1 MSSNPFNEL
10 AKTWWDTEGPFHTL
24 HDINP
29 VRLDYI
35 QQYSQLEGLSIL
47 DLGCGGGILS
57 EALAKQGAS
66 VCGVDIEQKLIDVA
80 KQHAHESGLI
90 IDYQVAD
97 ITTFKHKKFDAI
109 VCMEMLEHVEDPQK
123 IIKACHRLL
132 KPGGHLFLST
142 INRTLKAYFELI
154 LMGEY
159 VLRLLPRQTHDY
171 KAFIKPAE
179 MFEYLRLNDFE
190 LKNIEG
196 MSYQPFSR
204 KAQLT
209 ASVEVNYLMCAQKK

>member
-1 MSSNPFNEL
+1 MSSNPFHEL

-29 VRLDYI
+29 VRLAYI
-35 QQYSQLEGLSIL
+35 QEYIELHGLSVL
-47 DLGCGGGILS
+47 DLGCGGGILT

-66 VCGVDIEQKLIDVA
+66 VCGIDIEQKLIDVA
-80 KQHAHESGLI
+80 NQHAHEHGLK

-97 ITTFKHKKFDAI
+97 ITLFKHKKFDAI
-109 VCMEMLEHVEDPQK
+109 VCMEMLEHVEDPEK
-123 IIKACHRLL
+123 IIKACHGLL
-132 KPGGHLFLST
+132 KPGGYLFLST

-171 KAFIKPAE
+171 KDFIKPAE
-179 MFEYLRLNDFE
+179 MFEYLRIHDLE
-190 LKNIEG
+190 LKNITG
-196 MSYQPFSR
+196 MSYQPFTR
-204 KAQLT
+204 KAQLKS
-209 ASVEVNYLMCAQKK
+209 SVEVNYLMCAQKK